1 LAADFIEAAS
11 TPVSPGA
18 AYEALL
24 AENLEEE
31 APAREKV
38 EEEAP
43 ARENVEEEAP
53 APHAAYEALLLAG
66 DFDEVPSP
74 PAHTAY
80 EALLLAESLDDPMVL
95 EPDPLPSPSPRAVY
109 EALRE
114 DSDADSDDS
123 MGSAPHGRWSAEDF
137 DAVDVPEEYM

>member
-1 LAADFIEAAS
+1 LAANFDEAAS
-11 TPVSPGA
+11 TPVSSGA
-18 AYEALL
+18 VYEALL
-24 AENLEEE
+24 A
-31 APAREKV
+31 
-38 EEEAP
+38 
-43 ARENVEEEAP
+43 ENVEEEAP

-66 DFDEVPSP
+66 DSDEAPSP

-95 EPDPLPSPSPRAVY
+95 ESAALPSPSPRAVY

-114 DSDADSDDS
+114 DSNSNSDDS

-137 DAVDVPEEYM
+137 NAIDVPEEYM